1 MTPRKPK
8 TKKGV
13 SSPSSEDF
21 GSSNHPEKVKPKK
34 VATSFMHFVKEN
46 AKTIIAEK
54 KLKSASDATKILGER
69 WRAMTDEQKKKYE

>member
-1 MTPRKPK
+1 
-8 TKKGV
+8 
-13 SSPSSEDF
+13 
-21 GSSNHPEKVKPKK
+21 
-34 VATSFMHFVKEN
+34 MHFVKEN